1 MKNTFLNVLCIS
13 MLAFLPA
20 CDGVVNIS
28 SQSSTR
34 SETNISENSQ
44 TIVNGDTT
52 MHSSDK
58 KSKSKSESENRT
70 RIGFSTDD
78 KTGITDEIR
87 KNLKD
92 RRKKGDSTD
101 TDDEEEPIREKKKK
115 SDNIS
120 LKSKI
125 ACEGAI
131 SGDDFENAKARV
143 EKIQMDMDRVR
154 KGKQVFNELCITSK
168 QAQELVGILS
178 LENYKLELAKFLY
191 GRTTDKEKFMR
202 VADEFSFDD
211 TKKKLSNYIND

>member
-1 MKNTFLNVLCIS
+1 MKNIFLNVLCAGI
-13 MLAFLPA
+13 LALLPA

-87 KNLKD
+87 ETLKD

-101 TDDEEEPIREKKKK
+101 NDEDVPIREKKKK
-115 SDNIS
+115 SDNTS

-143 EKIQMDMDRVR
+143 EKIQMDMDRMR
-154 KGKQVFNELCITSK
+154 KGKQIFNELCITSK

-211 TKKKLSNYIND
+211 TRKKLSNYIND

>member
-1 MKNTFLNVLCIS
+1 MKNTFFHIVLAGT
-13 MLAFLPA
+13 LGFLTA
-20 CDGVVNIS
+20 CDGVINIS
-28 SQSSTR
+28 SQSSSR
-34 SETNISENSQ
+34 SESSVSENSQ

-78 KTGITDEIR
+78 KTGIADEVR
-87 KNLKD
+87 KNLRD
-92 RRKKGDSTD
+92 RRKNGDTTD
-101 TDDEEEPIREKKKK
+101 TDEDEPVREKKKK
-115 SDNIS
+115 SNNNIS
-120 LKSKI
+120 LKDKV

-131 SGDDFENAKARV
+131 SGDDFQNAKARF
-143 EKIQMDMDRVR
+143 EKVQMDMDRVR
-154 KGKQVFNELCITSK
+154 KGKQIFNELCITSK
-168 QAQELVGILS
+168 QAQELVSALS

-211 TKKKLSNYIND
+211 TRKKLSNYIND